1 MEKEIINYKTLKI
14 ILTYFL
20 VIFIIDASMLTLL
33 SNLWSDTIF
42 KVQKEKPFFRIRYAI
57 MSYILMTFGVYYF
70 VYKNINKNNWV
81 NDTLINGFLFGLVL
95 YGVFDMTN
103 LAIFKHYSIYTGLID
118 VLWGSILMSITTF
131 LTYYLIEIR
140 K

>member
-1 MEKEIINYKTLKI
+1 MENINYKTLKI
-14 ILTYFL
+14 IFTYFL

-33 SNLWSDTIF
+33 SNLWNDTIY
-42 KVQKEKPFFRIRYAI
+42 KVQKEKVFFRKIYGGF
-57 MSYILMTFGVYYF
+57 SYILMTFGIYFF

-81 NDTLINGFLFGLVL
+81 NETLIKGFLFGLVL

-103 LAIFKHYSIYTGLID
+103 LAIFKNYPIYTALID
-118 VLWGSILMSITTF
+118 MFWGSILMSISTF